1 MARERLAE
9 RRRELGL
16 SQEDI
21 AQDLGVDAG
30 TYSRYERGLMTPRP
44 ALHRRL
50 AEILQWEPAQL
61 ALALNDGQS
70 PPNGQVVPEWL
81 TLYASLEQGAARVS
95 TWAPHTVHALLQTPG
110 YAAAVES
117 VGPVTTSAEAIAR
130 RVELRMSRQ
139 AVLWRQPDPLRLH
152 VVLDESVLRRAAGGP
167 EVMADQ
173 LQHLAEIGPSV
184 DLRVLPL
191 DAGVHAAAF
200 GTFTLLSANGAD
212 DPFMA
217 VAEDRTGHRY
227 HEAPHAVDAHRLLFD
242 HLLEHALPPDSSAKL
257 IRFIANKEYR

>member
-21 AQDLGVDAG
+21 AQTLGVDAG
-30 TYSRYERGLMTPRP
+30 TYGRYERGLMTPRP

-50 AEILQWEPAQL
+50 ADVLRWDPAQL

-110 YAAAVES
+110 YATAVES
-117 VGPVTTSAEAIAR
+117 VGPVPASAEAIAR

-139 AVLWRQPDPLRLH
+139 AVLWRQPVPLALH
-152 VVLDESVLRRAAGGP
+152 VVVDESVLHRATGGR
-167 EVMADQ
+167 EVMAGQ
-173 LQHLAEIGPSV
+173 LERLADVGPSV

-200 GTFTLLSANGAD
+200 GTFTLLWANGD

-227 HEAPHAVDAHRLLFD
+227 HEAPHAVDAHRVLFE
-242 HLLEHALPPDSSAKL
+242 HLLEHALPPDDSADV
-257 IRFIANKEYR
+257 ISAAAKEYR